1 MITKAIIPAAG
12 LGTRFLPAS
21 KAVPKEMLPILDKP
35 AIQYVVEEAIQAGIR
50 DFVIVTSSGKQAI
63 EEHFSTNASLEYHL
77 ASKNR
82 PLALQGVGT
91 VLKSASFTYVYQ
103 DEQLGLGHA
112 VWFVRR
118 PVSDELVAVLLP
130 DDIIAGKMSGIG
142 QLMKVAQQ
150 ERCNVVAVQEV
161 APEDV
166 SRYGIVG
173 VKKQF
178 SPNLFQV
185 RELVEKPAK
194 DKAPS
199 NLAIVGR
206 YVLSS
211 DIFEALGDSD
221 AGAIG
226 EIQLTDAIQRLH
238 YNGEKVFALKMQGD
252 RYDVGTPVGWL
263 NANVSLALKHPQY
276 GEQVMKHLNEID
288 AEMLMIEGRADA
300 LRKMREL

>member
-12 LGTRFLPAS
+12 MGTRFLPAS
-21 KAVPKEMLPILDKP
+21 KAVPKEMLPVLDKP
-35 AIQYVVEEAIQAGIR
+35 AIQHVVEEAIQAGIR

-63 EEHFSTNASLEYHL
+63 EEHFSTNTALEYHM

-82 PLALQGVGT
+82 AHTLQSVGT

-112 VWFVRR
+112 VWCAHHT
-118 PVSDELVAVLLP
+118 VSDELVAILLP
-130 DDIIAGKMSGIG
+130 DDIISGKAPGIG

-166 SRYGIVG
+166 SRYGIVDI
-173 VKKQF
+173 KKQF

-185 RELVEKPAK
+185 RELIEKPAK

-211 DIFEALGDSD
+211 DIFEALRGSD

-226 EIQLTDAIQRLH
+226 EVQLTDAIQRLL

-252 RYDVGTPVGWL
+252 RYDVGTPMGWL
-263 NANVSLALKHPQY
+263 KANVSLALKHPQY
-276 GEQVMKHLNEID
+276 GKQMMKHLNELD
-288 AEMLMIEGRADA
+288 TEMLMIEGRAEA
-300 LRKMREL
+300 LRKMRAL